1 MVLLTPQTGSIVEG
15 PGGQDVTET
24 SISTNII
31 IVVAGNPVGAI
42 QSMTVN
48 EQRPLQM
55 IDEVGTDGHI
65 DSVPIKSTNI
75 SGECKRIRYNGMRIA
90 PAFSRDFLHVAAQRI
105 PFDIQILD
113 KWMGDGP
120 STIITTIRNVW
131 IEKISYGYMA
141 DNWVIAD
148 DMTWQAEQISS
159 TLNGGQ
165 AGTSGVRGFPLQL
178 DSVEM
183 AADVGSLL
191 GSLSA
196 PGLINQF
203 FTNGSIAD

>member
-1 MVLLTPQTGSIVEG
+1 MVLLSPQTGSIVTG
-15 PGGQDVTET
+15 PGGADVTET
-24 SISTNII
+24 AISTNII
-31 IVVAGNPVGAI
+31 IVVNSVPVGAI

-48 EQRPLQM
+48 EQRTLQM

-203 FTNGSIAD
+203 FTGNNIAD